1 MAREA
6 TIGTILTNLTM
17 ASVVAGAVLGAPIF
31 GVSAASAQ
39 NDGARAHD
47 PKACASDM
55 GTPLNSPDTP
65 TPKLPD
71 ATTGSGGNL
80 SDKLARSDGVICPP
94 DVDPDIKAP
103 APGGGKT
110 PVIPPPGA
118 PGGDPNVQPK

>member
-1 MAREA
+1 MTGTR
-6 TIGTILTNLTM
+6 TIGAAAISLMLAGVTPAAAQTGN
-17 ASVVAGAVLGAPIF
+17 AGA
-31 GVSAASAQ
+31 
-39 NDGARAHD
+39 RD
-47 PKACASDM
+47 PACAPGAD
-55 GTPLNSPDTP
+55 THLHSPDTP

-110 PVIPPPGA
+110 PVIPPPGE